1 MSPSERRQ
9 KLLKV
14 LCYRRHDTCDNLAG
28 EFNVSARTIRRDIA
42 VLMCSYPIE
51 TVCGGH
57 GGGVRVMDGFYITRH
72 ISGQKVLTPRQAD
85 LLKKLSNQLEGDDL
99 DTLNSILIQFAP

>member
-1 MSPSERRQ
+1 
-9 KLLKV
+9 
-14 LCYRRHDTCDNLAG
+14 
-28 EFNVSARTIRRDIA
+28 
-42 VLMCSYPIE
+42 
-51 TVCGGH
+51 
-57 GGGVRVMDGFYITRH
+57 MDGFYITRH